1 MRQSIGRPSGV
12 WPLFFGKQD
21 SMADI
26 EKEEALVQLAGT
38 VAHELNNIF
47 TAVAGNLSL
56 LEASLDEDRQ
66 KASLVNDVIR
76 TANRGIELSQ
86 KLQAFAGRQKLNHTR
101 FDLNQSVARAIA
113 GLKRSL
119 LRNIDVELVL
129 LPASC
134 VVAADEE
141 KFQHVVEEL
150 VKNAAVA
157 MNHRGWITIT
167 TNQLV
172 LQDNQAGRL
181 PAGSY
186 VRLSVRDSG
195 GGMNPEVVRRALDPV
210 FSTRSG
216 HQGWGL
222 AKCAGFV
229 RQCGGEIVLSSIEG
243 QGTAA
248 EIYFPRQQI

>member
-1 MRQSIGRPSGV
+1 MS
-12 WPLFFGKQD
+12 D
-21 SMADI
+21 T
-26 EKEEALVQLAGT
+26 EKDEALVQLAGS

-56 LEASLDEDRQ
+56 LEASLDRDSD
-66 KASLVNDVIR
+66 KASLVSDVIR
-76 TANRGIELSQ
+76 TANRGVELSQ
-86 KLQAFAGRQKLNHTR
+86 KLQAFAGRQKLNRTR
-101 FDLNQSVARAIA
+101 FDMNQSVTGVVAQLR
-113 GLKRSL
+113 RSTL
-119 LRNIDVELVL
+119 GSIDVELVL

-134 VVAADEE
+134 MVAADEE
-141 KFQHVVEEL
+141 KFEHVVEEL
-150 VKNAAVA
+150 ICNAATA
-157 MNHRGWITIT
+157 MNHSGWIIIT

-172 LQDNQAGRL
+172 LQDSQIGRL

-186 VRLSVRDSG
+186 VRLGVRDTG
-195 GGMNPEVVRRALDPV
+195 GGMSPDVMRRALDPV

-229 RQCGGEIVLSSIEG
+229 RQCGGEIILSSIKG

-248 EIYFPRQQI
+248 EVYLPRKPV

>member
-1 MRQSIGRPSGV
+1 MS
-12 WPLFFGKQD
+12 D
-21 SMADI
+21 T
-26 EKEEALVQLAGT
+26 EKEEALVQLAGS

-56 LEASLDEDRQ
+56 LEASLDDDRQ
-66 KASLVNDVIR
+66 KVGLVNDVIR

-86 KLQAFAGRQKLNHTR
+86 KLQAFAGRQKLNRTR
-101 FDLNQSVARAIA
+101 FDMNQSVEGVIA
-113 GLKRSL
+113 GLKRSI
-119 LRNIDVELVL
+119 LRSIDVELVL

-134 VVAADEE
+134 MVAADEQ

-150 VKNAAVA
+150 LKNASAA
-157 MNHRGWITIT
+157 MDHRGWIVIS
-167 TNQLV
+167 TNQLE
-172 LQDNQAGRL
+172 LQDGQVGRL
-181 PAGSY
+181 SAGSY

-195 GGMNPEVVRRALDPV
+195 GGMSPDVMRRALDPV
-210 FSTRSG
+210 FSTRNG

-229 RQCGGEIVLSSIEG
+229 RQCGGEILLSSIKG

-248 EIYFPRQQI
+248 EVYFPRQKV

>member
-1 MRQSIGRPSGV
+1 MSE
-12 WPLFFGKQD
+12 
-21 SMADI
+21 A
-26 EKEEALVQLAGT
+26 EKEDALVQLAGS

-56 LEASLDEDRQ
+56 LEASLDDDRQ
-66 KASLVNDVIR
+66 KASLVSDVIR

-86 KLQAFAGRQKLNHTR
+86 KLQAFAGRQKLNRTR
-101 FDLNQSVARAIA
+101 FDMNRSVASVVA
-113 GLKRSL
+113 GLKRSI
-119 LRNIDVELVL
+119 LRNIDVDLAL

-134 VVAADEE
+134 IVAADEE

-150 VKNAAVA
+150 IKNAATA
-157 MNHRGWITIT
+157 MNNRGWIIIT

-172 LQDNQAGRL
+172 LQDSQVGRL
-181 PAGSY
+181 PAGGY

-195 GGMNPEVVRRALDPV
+195 GGMSPDVMRRALDPL
-210 FSTRSG
+210 FSTRTG

-222 AKCAGFV
+222 ANCAGFV
-229 RQCGGEIVLSSIEG
+229 RQCGGEITLTSVEG

-248 EIYFPRQQI
+248 EIYFPRKTV

>member
-1 MRQSIGRPSGV
+1 MS
-12 WPLFFGKQD
+12 D
-21 SMADI
+21 T
-26 EKEEALVQLAGT
+26 EKEQALVQLAGS

-56 LEASLDEDRQ
+56 LGESLDDDRQ
-66 KASLVNDVIR
+66 KVGLVNDVIR

-86 KLQAFAGRQKLNHTR
+86 KLQAFAGRQKLNRTR
-101 FDLNQSVARAIA
+101 FDLNQSVASVIA
-113 GLKRSL
+113 GLKRSV
-119 LRNIDVELVL
+119 LRSIDVELVL

-134 VVAADEE
+134 MVAADEQ

-150 VKNAAVA
+150 LKNASAA
-157 MNHRGWITIT
+157 MNHRGWIVIS
-167 TNQLV
+167 TNQLE
-172 LQDNQAGRL
+172 LQDGQAGRL

-195 GGMNPEVVRRALDPV
+195 GGMSPDVMRRALDPV
-210 FSTRSG
+210 FSTRNG

-229 RQCGGEIVLSSIEG
+229 RQCGGEILLSSIKG

-248 EIYFPRQQI
+248 EVYFPRQKM

>member
-1 MRQSIGRPSGV
+1 MS
-12 WPLFFGKQD
+12 
-21 SMADI
+21 DI
-26 EKEEALVQLAGT
+26 EKEEALVQLAGS

-56 LEASLDEDRQ
+56 LEASLDEDIP
-66 KASLVNDVIR
+66 KASLVSDVIR

-86 KLQAFAGRQKLNHTR
+86 KLQAFAGRQKLNRTR

-113 GLKRSL
+113 DLKRSL
-119 LRNIDVELVL
+119 LRNIDIELSL

-150 VKNAAVA
+150 IKNAAAA
-157 MNHRGWITIT
+157 MNHRGWIVVA

-172 LQDNQAGRL
+172 LQDNQVGRL
-181 PAGSY
+181 PAGHY
-186 VRLSVRDSG
+186 VRLNVRDSG
-195 GGMNPEVVRRALDPV
+195 GGMNPDVMRRALDPL

-222 AKCAGFV
+222 AKSAGFV
-229 RQCGGEIVLSSIEG
+229 RQCGGEIVLSSIRG

-248 EIYFPRQQI
+248 EIYFPRQQM